1 MKKGTILAMMTL
13 VFGLTIC
20 YSSDLNRSEKNYI
33 AKEQSYTVAEA
44 KKVAASLPA
53 GSYSKTECNVTGYV
67 ADKPTVKNSLG
78 RFSFNIVDDLDN
90 QDNKLTI
97 YLTASDS
104 EVYQY
109 DRVSV
114 KAYLHNFNE
123 GVVGLTAKKLDDGT
137 YTNSNFTS
145 IVTRNSK
152 TATEST
158 TITMRTIASFLSEKK
173 EHYPLSDEF
182 MERYQQ
188 TSGGYID
195 FAKKNGHPVDKL
207 KHEPNQKWHFFD
219 SWLNQSLEDG
229 TLTWEDDA
237 KSRVYTKLLC
247 PELLLWI
254 YEASDVDPVKV
265 RNAKEVAE
273 KGKIAGQSVSTIA
286 KNMRNCVAWE
296 DLKIVVE

>member
-1 MKKGTILAMMTL
+1 MKKGTFLALMAL

-20 YSSDLNRSEKNYI
+20 YSSDFCQQNEEEKGLS
-33 AKEQSYTVAEA
+33 QTVNEA
-44 KKVAASLPA
+44 KKVA
-53 GSYSKTECNVTGYV
+53 
-67 ADKPTVKNSLG
+67 
-78 RFSFNIVDDLDN
+78 
-90 QDNKLTI
+90 TI
-97 YLTASDS
+97 I
-104 EVYQY
+104 
-109 DRVSV
+109 
-114 KAYLHNFNE
+114 
-123 GVVGLTAKKLDDGT
+123 
-137 YTNSNFTS
+137 TS
-145 IVTRNSK
+145 SSK

-158 TITMRTIASFLSEKK
+158 TVTMRTIASFLAEKK

-195 FAKKNGHPVDKL
+195 FAKKTGHLVDKQR
-207 KHEPNQKWHFFD
+207 HEPNQKWHFFD

-237 KSRVYTKLLC
+237 KSRVYTRLLC

-265 RNAKEVAE
+265 KNAKEVAE

-286 KNMRNCVAWE
+286 KNMRSCVAWE
-296 DLKIVVE
+296 DLKIV

>member
-1 MKKGTILAMMTL
+1 MKKGTIWAMMIL
-13 VFGLTIC
+13 VLGLTIYC
-20 YSSDLNRSEKNYI
+20 ASDLSRTKEKPLV
-33 AKEQSYTVAEA
+33 KEQSYTVAEA
-44 KKVAASLPA
+44 KRVATLLPS
-53 GSYSKTECNVTGYV
+53 GTYSENECNVTGYV
-67 ADKPTVKNSLG
+67 VDRPTAKNSSG
-78 RFSFNIVDDLDN
+78 KFSFNIVDNLEN
-90 QDNKLTI
+90 KDNKLTI

-104 EVYQY
+104 DIYQY

-123 GVVGLTAKKLDDGT
+123 GIVRLTEKKLDDGT

-145 IVTRNSK
+145 IITRNYK
-152 TATEST
+152 TATAAT
-158 TITMRTIASFLSEKK
+158 TVTMRTIANFLAEKK

-195 FAKKNGHPVDKL
+195 FAKKNGHPVDKQ

-219 SWLNQSLEDG
+219 SWLNQSIEDG

-265 RNAKEVAE
+265 KNAKEVAE
-273 KGKIAGQSVSTIA
+273 KGKIEGQSVSTIA
-286 KNMRNCVAWE
+286 KNMRSCVAWE
-296 DLKIVVE
+296 DLKIV